1 MNIEDVKQI
10 PIADYLHSLGYSP
23 VKQQGNGLWY
33 KSPLREEHEA
43 SFKVNTDRNLWYDF
57 GAGKGGNIIALA
69 KELYFSDSL
78 PYLLKRIEEQ
88 TPNVRPVSFS
98 FPQCRTEPSFQH
110 LEVRDLTHPALL
122 RYLQGRG
129 INIEL
134 AKRECKELHFTNNG
148 KPFFAIGFPNMAG
161 GYEVRNSFF
170 KGCIAPKDITHIR
183 QQGEPREKC
192 LVFEGFMDYL
202 SFLTLRMK
210 NCPTMP
216 DLDRQDYV
224 ILNSTVNVLKAIDVL
239 YPYERIHCMLDN
251 DETGYKATRAIE
263 LEYSYRVRDFSHNYR
278 GYSDLNDYLCGR
290 KQEQKNAA
298 SQVQETKQKTG
309 QRAAQNKREAGAFN
323 PAGLPAAGGFIG
335 RARLCFGR
343 PKPPCFAHRK
353 GNRSR
358 WSQFLRHHQKVKRHE
373 KDTGQAGRSSG
384 KETDG
389 KAEKGSQYE
398 ADRVAV
404 LRHQE
409 ASRGS
414 RVAHQ

>member
-1 MNIEDVKQI
+1 M
-10 PIADYLHSLGYSP
+10 
-23 VKQQGNGLWY
+23 
-33 KSPLREEHEA
+33 
-43 SFKVNTDRNLWYDF
+43 
-57 GAGKGGNIIALA
+57 
-69 KELYFSDSL
+69 
-78 PYLLKRIEEQ
+78 
-88 TPNVRPVSFS
+88 
-98 FPQCRTEPSFQH
+98 
-110 LEVRDLTHPALL
+110 EVRDLTHPALL

-224 ILNSTVNVLKAIDVL
+224 ILNSTVNVPKAIDVL

-251 DETGYKATRAIE
+251 DEAGYKATRAIE

-309 QRAAQNKREAGAFN
+309 QRAAPKQKK
-323 PAGLPAAGGFIG
+323 G
-335 RARLCFGR
+335 RGI
-343 PKPPCFAHRK
+343 
-353 GNRSR
+353 
-358 WSQFLRHHQKVKRHE
+358 
-373 KDTGQAGRSSG
+373 
-384 KETDG
+384 
-389 KAEKGSQYE
+389 
-398 ADRVAV
+398 
-404 LRHQE
+404 
-409 ASRGS
+409 
-414 RVAHQ
+414 